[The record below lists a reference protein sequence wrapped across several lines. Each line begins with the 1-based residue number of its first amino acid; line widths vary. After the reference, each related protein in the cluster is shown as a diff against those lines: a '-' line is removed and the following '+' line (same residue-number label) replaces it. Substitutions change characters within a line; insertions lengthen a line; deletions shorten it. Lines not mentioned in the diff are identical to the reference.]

1 MSKKLKI
8 YACSGIG
15 DTNTEYNY
23 WLDDTKTV
31 SNTQA
36 VNGLLSMINLCYS
49 EVKNLSMTTS
59 ERVERLNQIDLYSV
73 SMYYAQVYANAP
85 EDLHRAGQV
94 IGYMLEKGVFDYD
107 SLSNEERDTHLD
119 EVLEQVADVISDDT
133 LKASGEFTKWWKT
146 NVEDKDKVF
155 LSKEQQESVT
165 AVLENAGKKI
175 SGVGATDDDWQQ
187 NADLAEYLNNAA
199 EYFLYTY
206 FTDEQLKSLPR
217 VFSTKKKTQQKTY
230 NYCKA
235 MYVGVYGS
243 EESMQNIIRAGII
256 SYFKETPEQVC
267 TSIANNETKGVGIA
281 TEIAV
286 ALIGAAVTLITAIIT
301 AICNCVSKSNV
312 AKYQSIDTAAATSA
326 TPDADDFD
334 GMGGSTKTTIDNST
348 LWIVAAA
355 AAALLIFN
363 K

>member
-15 DTNTEYNY
+15 NTNTEYNY

-49 EVKNLSMTTS
+49 EVQNLNMTTS
-59 ERVERLNQIDLYSV
+59 ERVERLNQIDIYSV

-155 LSKEQQESVT
+155 LSKKQQESVT
-165 AVLENAGKKI
+165 TVLENAGKKI
-175 SGVGATDDDWQQ
+175 SGVGATYDDWKQ

-206 FTDEQLKSLPR
+206 FTDEQLKNLPR

-235 MYVGVYGS
+235 MFVGVYGS

-286 ALIGAAVTLITAIIT
+286 ALIGAAVTLIVGIIT
-301 AICNCVSKSNV
+301 AICNCVSQTKV
-312 AKYQSIDTAAATSA
+312 AKYQTIDTAAATAA
-326 TPDADDFD
+326 TPDAGDFD
-334 GMGGSTKTTIDNST
+334 GMDVGNSNASNSK
-348 LWIVAAA
+348 LWIMAAA
-355 AAALLIFN
+355 AAGLYLIFN